1 MMFDYRGQLELL
13 VDSYGLTK
21 LLEMNDI
28 TENVVLEML
37 VERGDID
44 LSDYFY
50 NDMPIDV
57 LEEDEEYD

>member
-1 MMFDYRGQLELL
+1 LL

-57 LEEDEEYD
+57 LEEDEEYDQ